1 MNILKEKLSDV
12 ASKKSYTAPTMEVVV
27 MDHHMDLL
35 NGSPCEPSSGE
46 NSPETIG
53 VEEE

>member
-35 NGSPCEPSSGE
+35 QGSPKLVQPTGNEGGF
-46 NSPETIG
+46 TI
-53 VEEE
+53 EEE

>member
-12 ASKKSYTAPTMEVVV
+12 ASKRAYTAPAMEVVV

-35 NGSPCEPSSGE
+35 QGSPKYIQPTGNEGSY
-46 NSPETIG
+46 TI
-53 VEEE
+53 EEE

>member
-12 ASKKSYTAPTMEVVV
+12 ASKRAYTAPAMEVVV

-35 NGSPCEPSSGE
+35 QGSSKASDYI
-46 NSPETIG
+46 NQLNIV